1 MTGALLRNLVAALMA
16 CALPMG
22 DNPSEG
28 EVLYTLK
35 GYPVVVRYEAG
46 EAVHAGVDIFG
57 ERPEDRTL
65 CRLMDFV
72 ERYSLQMLLL
82 DTDADRQLQM
92 RLDGVSMPSFFETAL
107 HRDGPVRFEL
117 EHADQRKYTLRWGH
131 EGEGFREMTFV
142 SDYQLISGL
151 NKIELENGFIP
162 ALIAEPEDLSILAV
176 APDPKALR
184 RIGRNLYRDFGGSY
198 LIDAISHT
206 TYFQKEKGEYLPVL
220 SEDHP
225 MESLFNLFELPV
237 CSEGP
242 WNLSMRVLKYGY
254 QVETVEIPVRRF
266 VNYCLAEGC
275 TPYLGLESYDPDSGE
290 IIATLMMH
298 NEMLSYDHVAKI
310 TANRS
315 RFAEGGGTIAMTVS
329 VFLPIHN
336 IKNLFDE

>member
-16 CALPMG
+16 CSLPMG
-22 DNPSEG
+22 ENPSQG
-28 EVLYTLK
+28 DVLYTLK
-35 GYPVVVRYEAG
+35 GYPVIVRYEAG

-92 RLDGVSMPSFFETAL
+92 RLDGVNMPSFFETAL
-107 HRDGPVRFEL
+107 HRDGPVRLEL

-131 EGEGFREMTFV
+131 EGDGFREMTFV
-142 SDYQLISGL
+142 SDYQLISGQ

-162 ALIAEPEDLSILAV
+162 DLTA
-176 APDPKALR
+176 APDSLSFPVVDPAAKALR
-184 RIGRNLYRDFGGSY
+184 RIGWNLYRNFEGSY

-206 TYFQKEKGEYLPVL
+206 TYFQKEEGDYRPVQ
-220 SEDHP
+220 SEDYP

-254 QVETVEIPVRRF
+254 QVETVEMPVHRF
-266 VNYCLAEGC
+266 VSHCLAEGC
-275 TPYLGLESYDPDSGE
+275 TPYLGLESYDRDSGE
-290 IIATLMMH
+290 IVATLMLH

-315 RFAEGGGTIAMTVS
+315 LFAEGGGTVEMTVS

>member
-1 MTGALLRNLVAALMA
+1 MTGALLRNLLAALMA
-16 CALPMG
+16 ASLPMVG
-22 DNPSEG
+22 TPSEG
-28 EVLYTLK
+28 EVLHTLK

-82 DTDADRQLQM
+82 DTDADRQMQM
-92 RLDGVSMPSFFETAL
+92 TLDGVSMPSFFETAL

-131 EGEGFREMTFV
+131 EGEGLREMTFV
-142 SDYQLISGL
+142 SDYQLISGQ
-151 NKIELENGFIP
+151 NKIELENGFIS
-162 ALIAEPEDLSILAV
+162 ALTAEPEGSGVPAP

-184 RIGRNLYRDFGGSY
+184 RIGRNLYREYGGSY

-206 TYFQKEKGEYLPVL
+206 TYFQKEKGEYVPVQ
-220 SEDHP
+220 SEDYP

-242 WNLSMRVLKYGY
+242 WNLTLRVLKYGY
-254 QVETVEIPVRRF
+254 QVETVEIPVHRF
-266 VNYCLAEGC
+266 VNHCLAEGC
-275 TPYLGLESYDPDSGE
+275 TPYLGLESYDRDSGE
-290 IIATLMMH
+290 IVATLLMH

-315 RFAEGGGTIAMTVS
+315 CFAEGGGTPEMTVS
-329 VFLPIHN
+329 VYLPIQN